1 MDQSAQYQ
9 PVTVLLPRPLHLAV
23 RQAARDQRRTVSS
36 LLRNLIEDH
45 VGADAVL
52 DLRIAGGHDA

>member
-1 MDQSAQYQ
+1 
-9 PVTVLLPRPLHLAV
+9 
-23 RQAARDQRRTVSS
+23 
-36 LLRNLIEDH
+36 LRNLIEDH